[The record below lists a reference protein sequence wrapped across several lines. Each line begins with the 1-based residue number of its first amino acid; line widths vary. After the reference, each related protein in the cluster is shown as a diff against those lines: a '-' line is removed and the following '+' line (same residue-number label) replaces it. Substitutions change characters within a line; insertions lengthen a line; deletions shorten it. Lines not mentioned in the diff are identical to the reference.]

1 MDKTLGNDKKI
12 NSKDEEIKNIKKI
25 MFDRIDYLVK
35 LGKAIEKAY
44 EKGFIMADLEQVAEG
59 EKLVVNCKFAYG
71 TIEGLLEEFNI
82 AE

>member
-35 LGKAIEKAY
+35 LGKAIEK
-44 EKGFIMADLEQVAEG
+44 GFIMADLEQVNEG